1 MTQKTPK
8 FTAVFSD
15 GTAWTAENVFTSARD
30 HWVEVADEDEN
41 LVAYIPFYNVKMFLE
56 DNNVDAE

>member
-1 MTQKTPK
+1 MTHLTPK
-8 FTAVFSD
+8 FTAVFTD
-15 GTAWTAENVFTSARD
+15 DTAWTAENVSTRARD

-41 LVAYIPFYNVKMFLE
+41 LIAYIPFYNVKMFLE